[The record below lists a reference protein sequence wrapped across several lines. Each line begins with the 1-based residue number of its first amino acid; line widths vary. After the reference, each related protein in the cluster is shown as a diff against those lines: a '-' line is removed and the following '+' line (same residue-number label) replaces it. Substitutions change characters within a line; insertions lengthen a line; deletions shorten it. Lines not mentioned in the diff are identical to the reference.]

1 MEVCGYCGERR
12 GEKLG
17 CCGENHWE
25 EMPECPKCGAE
36 NVGRDGETYECGDCG
51 NEWPKKDQDP
61 GRPVKPHRSGGGHW
75 VGKP

>member
-17 CCGENHWE
+17 CCGENHWDEVDDEPGPCECRQGECESKSDKVCRMSE
-25 EMPECPKCGAE
+25 E
-36 NVGRDGETYECGDCG
+36 V
-51 NEWPKKDQDP
+51 

-75 VGKP
+75 VGKLP